1 MLLDSNIIIYA
12 SLPDYPQLR
21 LFVVENTPY
30 VSAISYV
37 EVLGYHKLSE
47 AENKLFT
54 TFFDVTP
61 VLPISAPILGQA
73 VKLRQLKKMSLG
85 DSLIGATA
93 LVHGL
98 TLVTKNTKDF
108 SWIPNLQVLNPL
120 A

>member
-12 SLPDYPQLR
+12 SLSEFPQLR
-21 LFVVENTPY
+21 TFIVENPAY

-37 EVLGYHKLSE
+37 EVLGYHKLSS
-47 AENKLFT
+47 AENVHFT

-61 VLPISAPILGQA
+61 ILPISAPILGQA
-73 VKLRQLKKMSLG
+73 VKLRQLKKISLG
-85 DSLIGATA
+85 DSIIGATA

-98 TLVTKNTKDF
+98 TLVTRNAKDF
-108 SWIPNLQVLNPL
+108 SWIPNLQVLDPL